1 MDRHR
6 KDEPTDQYSVNES
19 EWENPA
25 NWWGNLLYHSREDDR
40 LLVPSRFGPQGYTI
54 NVARPLARA
63 VAIAI
68 LSLIIASIIR
78 AAHVYLNQRA

>member
-6 KDEPTDQYSVNES
+6 KDEPTGQYSINEA
-19 EWENPA
+19 EWENLA
-25 NWWGNLLYHSREDDR
+25 NWWGDLYHSKRDDR

-63 VAIAI
+63 EAIAI
-68 LSLIIASIIR
+68 LSLAIAGIIR
-78 AAHVYLNQRA
+78 AALAR